1 MKVEPTE
8 YQTRFGVEDKDRN
21 PNYLD
26 WATGKMALSITEVGK
41 VSADGGGLVEAG
53 IESIDDMPGL
63 MACDTHMVDIMKF
76 HSEMDLGLT

>member
-1 MKVEPTE
+1 
-8 YQTRFGVEDKDRN
+8 
-21 PNYLD
+21 
-26 WATGKMALSITEVGK
+26 MALSITEVGK